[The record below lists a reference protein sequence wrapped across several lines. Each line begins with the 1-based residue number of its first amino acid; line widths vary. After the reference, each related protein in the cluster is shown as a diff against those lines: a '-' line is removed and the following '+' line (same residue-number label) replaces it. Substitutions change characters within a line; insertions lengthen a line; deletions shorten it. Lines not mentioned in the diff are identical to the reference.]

1 MEKLRI
7 AHDITGRVVRVD
19 FDLGA
24 AEPIWVPLPWDEK
37 MRAFV
42 PQTDRDREWLE
53 LAQAL
58 PEFAALDLGDR
69 PPDLAAI
76 RAAKISELSDACQAT
91 IMGGFHS
98 TALGANHRY
107 SSEEED
113 QANLVGAVNLVGIMN
128 QSIPYTC
135 TNLAT
140 GEKRSLIHTPAQIRA
155 VFLHGAAHKQF
166 QIARFHAMRVAIE
179 QSNNPTEV
187 QAMTW

>member
-1 MEKLRI
+1 MSKLRI

-19 FDLGA
+19 FDLGSDT
-24 AEPIWVPLPWDEK
+24 PIWVPLPWDEAARK
-37 MRAFV
+37 FT
-42 PQTDRDREWLE
+42 PQTDRDREWLAI
-53 LAQAL
+53 AQSL

-69 PPDLAAI
+69 PPDLAGI
-76 RAAKISELSDACQAT
+76 RAAKIAELSDVCQQT

-98 TALGANHRY
+98 TALGTNHRY

-113 QANLVGAVNLVGIMN
+113 QANLVGAVSLVNIMN

-135 TNLAT
+135 TNLTT
-140 GEKRSLIHTPAQIRA
+140 GEKRSPFHTPSQIRA
-155 VFLHGAAHKQF
+155 VFLHGAAHKQT

-179 QSNNPTEV
+179 LSTNPAEI

>member
-1 MEKLRI
+1 MDKLRI

-19 FDLGA
+19 FDLGSDT
-24 AEPIWVPLPWDEK
+24 PIWVPLPWDEK

-42 PQTDRDREWLE
+42 PQTDRDRDWLE

-58 PEFAALDLGDR
+58 PEFAALDWGDR

-76 RAAKISELSDACQAT
+76 RAAKIAELSDACQLT

-98 TALGANHRY
+98 TALGSNHRY

-113 QANLVGAVNLVGIMN
+113 QANLMGAVNLVGIVG
-128 QSIPYTC
+128 QPIPYTC
-135 TNLAT
+135 TNLVT

-155 VFLHGAAHKQF
+155 VFLHGAAHKQT